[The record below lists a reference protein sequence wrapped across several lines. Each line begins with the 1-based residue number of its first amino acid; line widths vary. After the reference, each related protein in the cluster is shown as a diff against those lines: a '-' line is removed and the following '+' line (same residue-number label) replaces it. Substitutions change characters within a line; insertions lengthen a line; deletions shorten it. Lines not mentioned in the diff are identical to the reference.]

1 GGYMDTIDL
10 LLITFVLVVL
20 NFEIFIFSLYSMRK
34 RKRLNNVDEEF
45 RKRSDAD
52 SLLIDN
58 IVVERSLCIWAE
70 NVLNKTLK

>member
-1 GGYMDTIDL
+1 MDTIDL

-34 RKRLNNVDEEF
+34 RKKLNNVDEEF

-58 IVVERSLCIWAE
+58 IVVERSLCIWAK

>member
-1 GGYMDTIDL
+1 MDTIDL

-34 RKRLNNVDEEF
+34 RKKLNNGDEEF

>member
-1 GGYMDTIDL
+1 MDTIDL

-20 NFEIFIFSLYSMRK
+20 NFEIFVFSLYSMRK
-34 RKRLNNVDEEF
+34 RKKLNNVDEEF

>member
-1 GGYMDTIDL
+1 MDTIDL

-34 RKRLNNVDEEF
+34 RKKLNNVDEEF

>member
-1 GGYMDTIDL
+1 MDTIDL

-34 RKRLNNVDEEF
+34 RKKLNNVDEEF

-52 SLLIDN
+52 SLLIYN

>member
-1 GGYMDTIDL
+1 MDTIDL

-34 RKRLNNVDEEF
+34 RKKLNNVDEEF

-58 IVVERSLCIWAE
+58 IVVERSLCIRAE

>member
-1 GGYMDTIDL
+1 MDTIDL

-20 NFEIFIFSLYSMRK
+20 NFEIFIFSLYTMRK
-34 RKRLNNVDEEF
+34 RKKLNNVDEEF

>member
-1 GGYMDTIDL
+1 MDTIDL

-20 NFEIFIFSLYSMRK
+20 NFEIFIFSIYSMRK
-34 RKRLNNVDEEF
+34 RKKLNNVDEEF

>member
-1 GGYMDTIDL
+1 MDTIDL

-34 RKRLNNVDEEF
+34 RKKLNNVDEEF

-70 NVLNKTLK
+70 NVLNKILK

>member
-1 GGYMDTIDL
+1 MDTIDL

-34 RKRLNNVDEEF
+34 RKKLNNVDEEF

-58 IVVERSLCIWAE
+58 IVVERSLCVWAE

>member
-1 GGYMDTIDL
+1 MDTIDL

-34 RKRLNNVDEEF
+34 RKKLNNVNEEF

>member
-1 GGYMDTIDL
+1 MDTIDL
-10 LLITFVLVVL
+10 LLIPFVLVVL

-34 RKRLNNVDEEF
+34 RKKLNNVDEEF

>member
-1 GGYMDTIDL
+1 MDTIDL

-34 RKRLNNVDEEF
+34 RKKLNNVDEEF
-45 RKRSDAD
+45 RKRSDDD

>member
-1 GGYMDTIDL
+1 
-10 LLITFVLVVL
+10 
-20 NFEIFIFSLYSMRK
+20 MRK
-34 RKRLNNVDEEF
+34 RKKLNNVDEEF

>member
-1 GGYMDTIDL
+1 MDTIDL

-34 RKRLNNVDEEF
+34 RKKLNNVDEEF
-45 RKRSDAD
+45 RKRPDAD

-58 IVVERSLCIWAE
+58 IVVDRRLCIWAE

>member
-1 GGYMDTIDL
+1 MDTIDL

-20 NFEIFIFSLYSMRK
+20 NFEIFIFSLYSMIK
-34 RKRLNNVDEEF
+34 RKKLNNVDEEF

>member
-1 GGYMDTIDL
+1 MDTIDL

-34 RKRLNNVDEEF
+34 RKKLNNVDEEF
-45 RKRSDAD
+45 RKRYDAD

>member
-1 GGYMDTIDL
+1 MDTIDL

-20 NFEIFIFSLYSMRK
+20 NFEIFIFSLYSMVK
-34 RKRLNNVDEEF
+34 RKKLNNVDEEF

>member
-1 GGYMDTIDL
+1 MDTIDL

-34 RKRLNNVDEEF
+34 RKKLNNVDEEF

-58 IVVERSLCIWAE
+58 IVVERSLCI
-70 NVLNKTLK
+70 